1 MQIEYIPEMI
11 SVVIA
16 LLMCPVVPLV
26 HIILSRITKSML
38 ILRHTLIASIPY
50 VIIWFIIVLYLK
62 HYFLLNNFQFS
73 RIIVGGACTIGFII
87 FGYMEL
93 ISQPF
98 RGFSLELLVNIY
110 LDQFIF
116 TVHVFL
122 FMFIFIV
129 QKYSYVYYLYVFI
142 YICFLIQSLRAFRQ
156 ARVSRLLD
164 LWGAI
169 FQEHVDAGVR
179 GV

>member
-98 RGFSLELLVNIY
+98 RGFSLELLINIY
-110 LDQFIF
+110 LNESSKNKIQLRNLNKVSNELINDRIHIMKKLNFVY
-116 TVHVFL
+116 TVGDE
-122 FMFIFIV
+122 
-129 QKYSYVYYLYVFI
+129 
-142 YICFLIQSLRAFRQ
+142 ICLTSTGI
-156 ARVSRLLD
+156 LLGKIG
-164 LWGAI
+164 LNVKNI
-169 FQEHVDAGVR
+169 LNMTE
-179 GV
+179 

>member
-26 HIILSRITKSML
+26 HIILSRTTKSML

-98 RGFSLELLVNIY
+98 RGFSLELLINIY
-110 LDQFIF
+110 LNESSKNKIQLRHLNKVSSVLMDDRIRIMKKLNFVYTVGDEICLTSTGILLGKIGLNVKNIF
-116 TVHVFL
+116 NMT
-122 FMFIFIV
+122 
-129 QKYSYVYYLYVFI
+129 
-142 YICFLIQSLRAFRQ
+142 
-156 ARVSRLLD
+156 
-164 LWGAI
+164 
-169 FQEHVDAGVR
+169 E
-179 GV
+179 